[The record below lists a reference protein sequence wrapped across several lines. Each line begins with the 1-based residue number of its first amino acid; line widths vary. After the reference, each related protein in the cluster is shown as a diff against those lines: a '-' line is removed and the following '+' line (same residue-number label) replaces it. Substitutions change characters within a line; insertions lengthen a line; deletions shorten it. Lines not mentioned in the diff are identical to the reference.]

1 MSRLLLSVL
10 IPAFALASGI
20 ASGAAAAGLKVGVV
34 APVDG
39 PLALLGRQVLE
50 GARFQAEARGSQII
64 AIPET
69 CEADGAEALKAAVAA
84 AGAEALVGFLCTESL
99 DAILPT
105 LGGTGVPAISL
116 SVRSDI
122 LMEDARK
129 NGWPFYRLVPNAR
142 KETEKI
148 ASVIIERWK
157 GEPLALIDDGTIH
170 GRDLVEGVRSAL
182 AETGLTPVF
191 TDTYRPAQEQQV
203 SLVRRL
209 GRSGA
214 TRVLIGGDRTDASI
228 IARDARSE
236 KLALTLLGG
245 EALDAADQPVP
256 LADGVLAVTLP
267 EAETL
272 PEATA
277 TAGAMRAANIEPEGY
292 TLPAFA
298 AMTLLEQAKD
308 RALKDSTPLADAL
321 LKASYPTVIG
331 AIRFDAGHEL
341 ADNPYRLM
349 EWRQGR
355 FVDAPP
361 PGE

>member
-1 MSRLLLSVL
+1 MFRVLSVL
-10 IPAFALASGI
+10 LPVVALSVAN
-20 ASGAAAAGLKVGVV
+20 ASGATAAGLKVGVV
-34 APVDG
+34 APVEG

-50 GARFQAEARGSQII
+50 GARFQAEARGSEIV

-69 CEADGAEALKAAVAA
+69 CEAGDAEALKAAVAA
-84 AGAEALVGFLCTESL
+84 AAAEALVGFLCTESL
-99 DAILPT
+99 EAVLPT

-116 SVRSDI
+116 SVRSDV
-122 LMEDARK
+122 LMEDVRK

-142 KETEKI
+142 KETEKL
-148 ASVIIERWK
+148 ASVILERWK

-191 TDTYRPAQEQQV
+191 SDTYRPAQEQQV

-214 TRVLIGGDRTDASI
+214 THVLIGGDRSDVAI
-228 IARDARSE
+228 IARDAASE

-245 EALDAADQPVP
+245 EALDAADLPVP

-272 PEATA
+272 PEAAQTA
-277 TAGAMRAANIEPEGY
+277 AAMRAANLVPDGY

-298 AMTLLEQAKD
+298 AIGLLEQAKD
-308 RALKDSTPLADAL
+308 RALKDGTPLADAL
-321 LKASYPTVIG
+321 AKAPYPTVLG
-331 AIRFDAGHEL
+331 TIRFDAGHER

-349 EWRQGR
+349 VWRQGR
-355 FVDAPP
+355 FVDAPLP
-361 PGE
+361 TE

>member
-1 MSRLLLSVL
+1 MSRVSVL
-10 IPAFALASGI
+10 VPAFAFAACI

-34 APVDG
+34 APVEG

-50 GARFQAEARGSQII
+50 GARFQAETRGSEVV

-69 CEADGAEALKAAVAA
+69 CETSDTEALNAAVAA

-99 DAILPT
+99 DAVLPT
-105 LGGTGVPAISL
+105 LAGTGVPAVSL

-129 NGWPFYRLVPNAR
+129 NGWPFFRLVPNAH
-142 KETEKI
+142 KEAEKI
-148 ASVIIERWK
+148 ASIILERWK

-170 GRDLVEGVRSAL
+170 GRDLVEGTRAIL
-182 AETGLTPVF
+182 ADAGMTPVF

-209 GRSGA
+209 ARSGA
-214 TRVLIGGDRTDASI
+214 THVLIGGDRSDAAI

-236 KLALTLLGG
+236 KLSLTLMGG

-256 LADGVLAVTLP
+256 LADDVLAVTLP
-267 EAETL
+267 DAESL

-277 TAGAMRAANIEPEGY
+277 VAAAMRTANIVPEGY
-292 TLPAFA
+292 ALPAYA

-308 RALKDSTPLADAL
+308 RALKDGTPLSDAL
-321 LKASYPTVIG
+321 LKAPYPTVVG
-331 AIRFDAGHEL
+331 TIRFDAGHER

-349 EWRQGR
+349 AWRQGR

-361 PGE
+361 ASE

>member
-1 MSRLLLSVL
+1 MSRVLVL
-10 IPAFALASGI
+10 IPAFALAAGM

-34 APVDG
+34 APVEG
-39 PLALLGRQVLE
+39 QLALLGRQVLE
-50 GARFQAEARGSQII
+50 GARFQAEARGSEVV

-69 CEADGAEALKAAVAA
+69 CEANDAEALKAAVAA

-99 DAILPT
+99 EAVLPT
-105 LGGTGVPAISL
+105 LAGTGIPAVTL

-129 NGWPFYRLVPNAR
+129 NNWPFYRLVPNAR
-142 KETEKI
+142 REAEKI

-191 TDTYRPAQEQQV
+191 TDTYRPAQEQQI

-209 GRSGA
+209 ARSGA
-214 TRVLIGGDRTDASI
+214 THVLIGGDRSDAAI

-236 KLALTLLGG
+236 KLPLTLLGG
-245 EALDAADQPVP
+245 EALNAADQPVP

-267 EAETL
+267 EAATL

-277 TAGAMRAANIEPEGY
+277 TAAAMRAANIVPDGY
-292 TLPAFA
+292 ALPAFA

-308 RALKDSTPLADAL
+308 RALKDGSPLADAL
-321 LKASYPTVIG
+321 PKAPYPTVVG
-331 AIRFDAGHEL
+331 TIRFDAGHEL